1 MPRCTCLVVGS
12 GTTSWMAHI
21 WIPVW
26 LHSCAAPT
34 QTVTDGGLC
43 SRAFCQS
50 LGALCVN
57 LASRAFFLPPQRAFC
72 QGLGVLWVNLASSL
86 LSTSAEVELKGAYFE
101 LEFVFPASSPYHKS
115 AQNPRVISINSRGY
129 GMCARDK
136 KRPNDAPVSRI
147 TRESHWLQLYGE
159 LRTKAKYKFLLS

>member
-50 LGALCVN
+50 
-57 LASRAFFLPPQRAFC
+57 
-72 QGLGVLWVNLASSL
+72 LGVLWVNLASSL